1 MTPKIN
7 RSEVSF
13 EVAQVLSEGRLAHFN
28 VVFRGFR
35 FGTLLSWV
43 GSDHPDSPKHESM
56 RDIGVKKIERN
67 WESLPAH
74 VRLDLW
80 KEAQA

>member
-43 GSDHPDSPKHESM
+43 CLLYTSPSP
-56 RDIGVKKIERN
+56 RD
-67 WESLPAH
+67 
-74 VRLDLW
+74 
-80 KEAQA
+80 